1 MYKLCK
7 PITLKIRKMAKK
19 SDSTAAYIRANPEN
33 RSLSV
38 EQAEK
43 KLITYLNAQGIQNI
57 QVYRDTIFKKSSKIS
72 RKGIFSLLDDI
83 ASKKVGE
90 LWLYTIHDIIFD
102 GELGKQILK
111 ELIDSKIETFSLKE
125 SQDTMKRL
133 TYQIITTSAAARKS
147 NTTKLKSLEKG
158 KAPAGRAPFGYKRVK
173 TKGESTTKLIV
184 EDKESE
190 VIKKIFND
198 YLTHKSMAKVADIL
212 TKENIPAPAGSNW
225 SRASV
230 AWILGNDI
238 YIGIVKYA
246 NKKRKGEHKA
256 LIDEHTFEEV
266 QKLRTKNRRA
276 SVRKTSKRHYSFD
289 TDLAEIS
296 ISKLADAIDIEDRL
310 INADDNGGITKTMT
324 PDELRNRI
332 DEDKNN

>member
-1 MYKLCK
+1 
-7 PITLKIRKMAKK
+7 MAKK
-19 SDSTAAYIRANPEN
+19 SESTAVYLRSNPEN
-33 RSLSV
+33 RSISL

-43 KLITYLNAQGIQNI
+43 KLISHLNSHGIQNI
-57 QVYRDTIFKKSSKIS
+57 QVYRDTTFKKSMKTS

-83 ASKKVGE
+83 ATKKISE
-90 LWLYTIHDIIFD
+90 LWLYSIQDIIFD
-102 GELGKQILK
+102 GELGKQILR
-111 ELIDSKIETFSLKE
+111 ELVDSKIETFSLNE

-184 EDKESE
+184 DEKESE

-198 YLTHKSMAKVADIL
+198 YLTHKSMAKVAESL
-212 TKENIPAPAGSNW
+212 SKAKIPAPAGSNW

-246 NKKRKGEHKA
+246 NKKHKGEHKA
-256 LIDEHTFEEV
+256 LIDEKTFEEV

-276 SVRKTSKRHYSFD
+276 SVRKTTKKSYSFD
-289 TDLAEIS
+289 NDLAEVS
-296 ISKLADAIDIEDRL
+296 FSKLADAIDIEDKL
-310 INADDNGGITKTMT
+310 IDADDNGGITKTMT
-324 PDELRNRI
+324 PNELRDRFN
-332 DEDKNN
+332 EDKK